1 MTGRPAQRRGPAI
14 RVVEEERLLLARDE
28 VHARQMRRQD
38 RRRLIARPRDAPST
52 APKICGWRT
61 PMANASS
68 ALADTPNTEAFFRDV
83 LEYSFVDAGHD
94 WLIFALPPAELALHP
109 AESAGGR
116 ELFLLS
122 DDVQAFVQQM
132 AERGVPCS
140 ELKDR
145 GRDVVIDVDG
155 ERYEAAP
162 TAEAPGH
169 RRHSRVN
176 EPSRLQESVIRHRRT
191 LCG

>member
-1 MTGRPAQRRGPAI
+1 
-14 RVVEEERLLLARDE
+14 
-28 VHARQMRRQD
+28 
-38 RRRLIARPRDAPST
+38 
-52 APKICGWRT
+52 
-61 PMANASS
+61 
-68 ALADTPNTEAFFRDV
+68 V

-109 AESAGGR
+109 AESAGGH